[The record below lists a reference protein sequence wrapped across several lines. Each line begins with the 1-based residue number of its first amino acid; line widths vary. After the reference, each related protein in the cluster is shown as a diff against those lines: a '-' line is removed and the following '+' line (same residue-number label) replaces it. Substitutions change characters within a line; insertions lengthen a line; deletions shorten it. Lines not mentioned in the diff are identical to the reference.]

1 MSKEGTGEL
10 TRKGSIE
17 EILAREGRLIY
28 SNAGDSMY
36 PLIRQGQD
44 LLVIER
50 PKGWDE
56 IDAAGAKTVK
66 KLKRFDIPLYRRDNS
81 GVYVLHRAVAIRRND
96 YVLCGDNRWH
106 REYGITDKNIVGRLT
121 AIVRNGK
128 ELPLSGWRYGL
139 YVLLWCRLFFLR
151 ALLLK
156 GSAMVRREKW
166 KRDRKKP

>member
-1 MSKEGTGEL
+1 MSKEGADEL
-10 TRKGSIE
+10 MRKDSIE

-28 SNAGDSMY
+28 SNVGDSML

-50 PKGWDE
+50 PKEWDE
-56 IDAAGAKTVK
+56 VDRAGAKTVQ

-81 GVYVLHRAVAIRRND
+81 SVYVLHRVLAIRRND

-121 AIVRNGK
+121 AVVRNGK

-156 GSAMVRREKW
+156 CSAFVRRKKR